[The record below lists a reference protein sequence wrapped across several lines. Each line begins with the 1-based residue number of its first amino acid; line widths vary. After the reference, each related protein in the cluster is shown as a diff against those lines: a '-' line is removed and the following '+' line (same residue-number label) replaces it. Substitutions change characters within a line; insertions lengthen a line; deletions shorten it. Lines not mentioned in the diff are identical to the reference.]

1 MIASLELILEAVSPA
16 TVVVVSAIF
25 KTISLLLRSADGLL
39 SEQYPPELHH
49 LPLGLVLEASIRLR
63 VGPDEAREEVQC
75 AIVGALQRFKRANE
89 PEELAGA

>member
-1 MIASLELILEAVSPA
+1 MIASLELILETVSPA
-16 TVVVVSAIF
+16 TIVVVSAIF
-25 KTISLLLRSADGLL
+25 KTISLLLRSTDGLL

-63 VGPDEAREEVQC
+63 VGPDEAREEVQR
-75 AIVGALQRFKRANE
+75 AIVGALQRFKRADE